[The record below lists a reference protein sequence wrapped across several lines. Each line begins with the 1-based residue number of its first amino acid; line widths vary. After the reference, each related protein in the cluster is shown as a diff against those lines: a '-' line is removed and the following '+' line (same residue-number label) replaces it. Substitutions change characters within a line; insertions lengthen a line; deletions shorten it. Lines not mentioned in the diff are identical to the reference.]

1 MSLVLSPRQTSS
13 PDLLQSLPPSP
24 DEQDLGGRA
33 PWYHSDDEL
42 DAHGVS
48 TTEQSQHS
56 KGKAKLLANGAT
68 DESHWP
74 DSARNTEAYPP
85 TTEEEADTRRVQ
97 ENLRRWEIAERQR
110 WKTARDSST
119 MSSSVLTDVAR
130 RATWFWSRRS
140 SHPPDDGGGKHR
152 VLETS
157 EDSPHLDDMVS
168 SPLSAPQSLSNT
180 PASDQPRTGPY
191 TYDTTDPFSDPPPGS
206 TSSLFVNA
214 QPITLDI
221 GTFAEHEESESAT
234 VSSQRRTKKKKSRT
248 IDVPA
253 PLDLPRPRSP
263 PPRTASPHA
272 TRPPEPFPRP
282 ESSMSVHEDED
293 ETPVPWWTEWL
304 CGCSEGPD
312 RGGESQAGRTNP
324 LE

>member
-1 MSLVLSPRQTSS
+1 MSPVLSPRQSSS
-13 PDLLQSLPPSP
+13 PVLLQSLPPSP
-24 DEQDLGGRA
+24 DLDEHDLGGKA

-42 DAHGVS
+42 DAHGAS
-48 TTEQSQHS
+48 PTERLQRG
-56 KGKAKLLANGAT
+56 KGKAKFLANGAT
-68 DESHWP
+68 DELSHRP
-74 DSARNTEAYPP
+74 DSARSTEAYPP
-85 TTEEEADTRRVQ
+85 TTDEDADTRRVQ

-110 WKTARDSST
+110 WKTARESST
-119 MSSSVLTDVAR
+119 IPSSVLTDVAR
-130 RATWFWSRRS
+130 RATWFWSRRAS
-140 SHPPDDGGGKHR
+140 RPPADGGGKHR

-157 EDSPHLDDMVS
+157 EDSSHLDDLVS
-168 SPLSAPQSLSNT
+168 SPLSAPQSRCNT
-180 PASDQPRTGPY
+180 PTPGTGPY
-191 TYDTTDPFSDPPPGS
+191 AHDTTNPFSDPPPGS

-221 GTFAEHEESESAT
+221 GTFPEHEESDSAT
-234 VSSQRRTKKKKSRT
+234 ASSQHTPKKKKSR
-248 IDVPA
+248 IINAPA
-253 PLDLPRPRSP
+253 PLDLPEPRSP
-263 PPRTASPHA
+263 PPLAASPHA

-282 ESSMSVHEDED
+282 ESSMPVHEDED